1 MDEKINIYMYTILTV
16 SVDGFVDLVSKH
28 LSKIVN
34 IIRHLKTEDQIFS
47 L

>member
-1 MDEKINIYMYTILTV
+1 MDEKINIFKYTILTV
-16 SVDGFVDLVSKH
+16 SVDGFVDLIAIH

-34 IIRHLKTEDQIFS
+34 FIRHLKMEDQIYS